1 MVAWSPKTRITGMN
15 IDDLLDIYENDN
27 EYIEHIEY
35 AHESVYNELE
45 ED

>member
-1 MVAWSPKTRITGMN
+1 MVKWSPKTRVTGMN

-27 EYIEHIEY
+27 EYIEQIEY
-35 AHESVYNELE
+35 AHESVYNEME